1 MSKWVLDASAILA
14 FLNQEPG
21 KDRVAEILAEGAV
34 VSSINLSEIIC
45 KLLESS
51 VPEAEIRLVL
61 SYLDLI
67 VINFDEELAWETA
80 RLRSVTKSIGLSLGD
95 RACLGLARQLN
106 LPVVTADKIW
116 AKLTIDIVIQVIR

>member
-14 FLNQEPG
+14 FLNQERG
-21 KDRVAEILAEGAV
+21 KDIVAEILSKGAI
-34 VSSINLSEIIC
+34 VSRVNLSEVIC
-45 KLLESS
+45 KLIESGI
-51 VPEAEIRLVL
+51 PEAEIRLVL

-80 RLRSVTKSIGLSLGD
+80 RLLSATKSIGLSLGD

-106 LPVVTADKIW
+106 LPVATADKIW
-116 AKLTIDIVIQVIR
+116 AKLQ